1 MSRLEK
7 GVAIV
12 LFVTFFLYLYG
23 AIRLGIGEP
32 RNPGPGLFPLL
43 TCLALGILLLFLLIS
58 WIRGL
63 AGSGS
68 EIHLHSVARL
78 GVIVG
83 LLLFFGISVEKA
95 GFPVSI
101 FLATTLMLRIN
112 GIKKWWFLLL
122 FAFLASV
129 GTFLLFNMLLGVR
142 LPLGSLRYF

>member
-12 LFVTFFLYLYG
+12 LFVTFVLYLYG
-23 AIRLGIGEP
+23 AIRLGIAEP

-43 TCLALGILLLFLLIS
+43 ACMALGILLLFLITP
-58 WIRGL
+58 WIRGV

-68 EIHLHSVARL
+68 EIHLHSVARP

-122 FAFLASV
+122 FAILASV
-129 GTFLLFNMLLGVR
+129 GTFFLFNMLLGVR
-142 LPLGSLRYF
+142 LPLGILRYF